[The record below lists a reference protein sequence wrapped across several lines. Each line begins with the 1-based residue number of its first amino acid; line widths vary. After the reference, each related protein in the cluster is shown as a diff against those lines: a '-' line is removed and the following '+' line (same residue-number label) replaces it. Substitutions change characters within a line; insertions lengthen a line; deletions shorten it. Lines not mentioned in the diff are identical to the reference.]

1 MSVYKKIESVDRT
14 SNVIHYEHFLSA
26 STEGLSSISFISGS
40 TNNKYWN
47 SLNVLFY
54 TSGSP
59 TLSNVFDC
67 HNCGDGVDQ
76 FDLPHTNFTI
86 QNAYNPQHVN
96 KFHGYPKGTLFD
108 ISEHYYGD
116 RIKPG
121 TFELIDKSS
130 GQNISI
136 KDDNARFFDHD
147 DDVSDNF
154 YSLEKSMYQ
163 VISKEM
169 LNTMYSV
176 KEMNNLVGKEFFVG
190 NVKLK
195 AHDLCRPC
203 KYLQEKL
210 KQSNIIKEF
219 LLKGGIRCE
228 ILSDGKIVVGDDIKT
243 KI

>member
-96 KFHGYPKGTLFD
+96 KFLVHLQQIIDDTEGTGDFKYGPFKFTINRKINVADSKKIITNPKVKK
-108 ISEHYYGD
+108 EHLYT
-116 RIKPG
+116 I
-121 TFELIDKSS
+121 
-130 GQNISI
+130 
-136 KDDNARFFDHD
+136 H
-147 DDVSDNF
+147 
-154 YSLEKSMYQ
+154 
-163 VISKEM
+163 
-169 LNTMYSV
+169 
-176 KEMNNLVGKEFFVG
+176 
-190 NVKLK
+190 
-195 AHDLCRPC
+195 
-203 KYLQEKL
+203 
-210 KQSNIIKEF
+210 
-219 LLKGGIRCE
+219 
-228 ILSDGKIVVGDDIKT
+228 
-243 KI
+243 